1 VVPSLLSGIIIG
13 ILLCH
18 IVLCVRRKLKSRNA
32 QRPQPN
38 SKPTTTEVNPT
49 YQELDLTRMNKDE
62 NNYQSLIVNAEND
75 NVANEDDSNYTELSE
90 TRDVENNYQSLI

>member
-1 VVPSLLSGIIIG
+1 MPSLLSGIIIG

-32 QRPQPN
+32 QPN

-62 NNYQSLIVNAEND
+62 NNYQSLILDAESY
-75 NVANEDDSNYTELSE
+75 NVTNEDDSNYTELSE